1 MNYLWYGVNVFTWT
15 CEIEWGKGVEWGSE
29 IERTLADPKEVGEV
43 TTPPHF
49 PLVLEKLKEKINKK
63 KGKWKEKNKKRK
75 YSIFCLISV

>member
-1 MNYLWYGVNVFTWT
+1 M
-15 CEIEWGKGVEWGSE
+15 WGKGVEWGSE

-63 KGKWKEKNKKRK
+63 KENERKRIK
-75 YSIFCLISV
+75 RESIVYFV